1 MHNPNLNTALKD
13 QGIDKPFSMCRTD
26 IAALLNTVINSTQ
39 FIQSKLLYT
48 PHIKNN
54 VTVTE
59 MKYMCANNV

>member
-26 IAALLNTVINSTQ
+26 IAALLNTDKFDPIYSVQIT
-39 FIQSKLLYT
+39 LY